1 MRLDRIS
8 LVNVII
14 NNIRFD
20 QYRRATRGPV
30 VGKEAGEMGN
40 VVSGIARGMVALG
53 VSLGVAYAVWVSTR
67 PGPLIV
73 QGEVTAE
80 RVDISPRV
88 SGRVAKLNVD
98 VGGRVERGAV
108 IAELENPQL
117 IATLET
123 ARAALAVARAD
134 LARVVSVRTE
144 SVEARRADLAAA
156 DADVTLYREVWE
168 RKTQLQR
175 SGNAAQ
181 QVIDESSRNLDA
193 ARRKRE
199 AADAA
204 LRLTVAGASAE
215 ERALYAAQ
223 ARSAETV
230 VAQRQADVDE
240 LIIRAPI
247 TGEVTT
253 KVAEIGENFSAGS
266 PLVSMVDAK
275 NTWFTFNLR
284 EDLLR
289 GLKAG
294 DEFETTVPA
303 LGSVKIRA
311 RVTVINVEGQYATW
325 RATRATGDFDLKTFE
340 VRAAPVDPIS
350 GLRPGMSAIVRWDE
364 AVGR

>member
-1 MRLDRIS
+1 
-8 LVNVII
+8 
-14 NNIRFD
+14 
-20 QYRRATRGPV
+20 
-30 VGKEAGEMGN
+30 MGN
-40 VVSGIARGMVALG
+40 AIRVARGIAVLG
-53 VSLGVAYAVWVSTR
+53 VSVGIAYAVWVSTR

-98 VGGRVERGAV
+98 VGARIERGAV

-117 IATLET
+117 VATLET
-123 ARAALAVARAD
+123 ARAALAVSRAD
-134 LARVVSVRTE
+134 LARVTSVRAE
-144 SVEARRADLAAA
+144 SVDARRADLAAA

-181 QVIDESSRNLDA
+181 QVIDESSRNLEA
-193 ARRKRE
+193 AQRKRE

-215 ERALYAAQ
+215 ERALYSAQ
-223 ARSAETV
+223 TRSAETV
-230 VAQRQADVDE
+230 VAQRQVDVDE
-240 LIIRAPI
+240 LTLRAPMS
-247 TGEVTT
+247 GEVTT

-266 PLVSMVDAK
+266 PLVSLVDTK
-275 NTWFTFNLR
+275 NMWFTFNLR

-289 GLKAG
+289 GLRAG
-294 DEFETTVPA
+294 DEFEATLPA
-303 LGSVKIRA
+303 LGAKRVRV
-311 RVTVINVEGQYATW
+311 RVTVINAEGQYATW

-340 VRAAPVDPIS
+340 VRAVPDRPIE

-364 AVGR
+364 AVRR